1 MLYEQ
6 YLRYKAPLKFVFNFF
21 NLLDVVV
28 YVPHGNASISKD
40 RIDWAYEKYNDI
52 LT

>member
-6 YLRYKAPLKFVFNFF
+6 YLRYKAALKFVF

-28 YVPHGNASISKD
+28 YVPHGYATISKD
-40 RIDWAYEKYNDI
+40 RIDWGYEKFDV